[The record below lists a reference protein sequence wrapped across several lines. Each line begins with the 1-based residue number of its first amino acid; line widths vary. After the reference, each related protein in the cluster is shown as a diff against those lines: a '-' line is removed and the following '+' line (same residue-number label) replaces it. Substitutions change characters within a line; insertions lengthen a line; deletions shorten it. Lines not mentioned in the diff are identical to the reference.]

1 MQPGHHQ
8 PARVI
13 RHDLIESYPTTD
25 PEDAEQPPALW
36 DDLSESAE
44 APKPGKHRGASAV
57 N

>member
-13 RHDLIESYPTTD
+13 RHDLIEGYSTTG

-36 DDLSESAE
+36 EDLSGSAE
-44 APKPGKHRGASAV
+44 APSPGSIDEHLP
-57 N
+57 